1 MRPLAISIFGSTVVA
16 AAAYVVPHLLAMQLN
31 RRIIAENDKVREF
44 LTETSASGVVAKG
57 DPNSSL
63 FGSYL

>member
-1 MRPLAISIFGSTVVA
+1 MKPIGLSLFGSTVVA
-16 AAAYVVPHLLAMQLN
+16 AAAYLVPHLLAMQLN

-44 LTETSASGVVAKG
+44 LSETSSSGQVSA
-57 DPNSSL
+57 DPNSGL

>member
-1 MRPLAISIFGSTVVA
+1 MKPIALSLFGSTVVA
-16 AAAYVVPHLLAMQLN
+16 AAAYLVPHLLAMQLN

-44 LTETSASGVVAKG
+44 LSETSSSGQVSA
-57 DPNSSL
+57 DPNSGL